1 MGRKQKTTWERFT
14 SWLASF
20 RRVDGIEL
28 PQEGR
33 SSVENVTGGY
43 LSSLAIGSV
52 IPEIPFE
59 TLRVLKKL
67 SICNPDFSQMVGNIV
82 ALGNTGHEITVDAA
96 SDSAAEAALTRI
108 NEAASRLYPNGAG
121 IDGLINAYLRQSV
134 VFGALSSEDVVDFA
148 GKRVEKVVIV
158 PVEQIRFR
166 YIDGRYVPHQQPTS
180 WLGLRTRENRSV
192 GPLGLI
198 PLNPNTYRYYA
209 LETIENSPYAKPPA
223 TAAVDI
229 LEGPQKDAI
238 DNIKFIVQKFGILG
252 MVAVNLTKPPRKPSE
267 TDGEYTTR
275 AQKLLSA
282 VRDVLSDNFM
292 KGLLVLF
299 NDMKVTH
306 TNVVSDA
313 RGAAEFFQTIEEL
326 GFSGMGSMP
335 WAHGRN
341 YTTTETFADVV
352 YNILLSQ
359 MLNHQRLAKRR
370 IERTYDLDLL
380 LAGIP
385 VDNVTVE
392 FNRAEA
398 RDVLKKAEADQV
410 IQSMV
415 YERAKLGTI
424 SPDKAAQELG
434 YEQADDPELLSG
446 AKDVAGSLSAL
457 GLWAKGRSNVTA
469 TCRFD
474 RTSQRYRLVSSRIEI
489 ARDPIEA
496 GEEEKGKGQR
506 VVDFKKK
513 AVA

>member
-1 MGRKQKTTWERFT
+1 MGKRKQTGVIERLAN
-14 SWLASF
+14 WIASF

-28 PQEGR
+28 PNEGR

-59 TLRVLKKL
+59 TLRILKRL
-67 SICNPDFSQMVGNIV
+67 SICNPDFSQMVGNII
-82 ALGNTGHEITVDAA
+82 ALGNTGHQITVDAA
-96 SDSAAEAALTRI
+96 SDSVAEAALTRI
-108 NEAASRLYPNGAG
+108 NDAAPRLYPNGAG

-158 PVEQIRFR
+158 PIEQIRFR
-166 YIDGRYVPHQQPTS
+166 YIDGQYVPHQQPTS
-180 WLGLRTRENRSV
+180 WLGLRTRENRGI

-198 PLNPNTYRYYA
+198 PLNPNTYRYLA

-223 TAAVDI
+223 TAAVDL

-238 DNIKFIVQKFGILG
+238 DNIKYIVQKFGILG
-252 MVAVNLTKPPRKPSE
+252 MVAVNLTKPPHRP
-267 TDGEYTTR
+267 GESDEQYAKR
-275 AQKLLSA
+275 AQTYLQS
-282 VRDVLSDNFM
+282 VREVLSGNFM

-299 NDMKVTH
+299 NDQKVQH

-326 GFSGMGSMP
+326 AFSGMGSMA

-359 MLNHQRLAKRR
+359 MMNHQRLAKRR
-370 IERTYDLDLL
+370 VERTYDLDLM

-398 RDVLKKAEADQV
+398 RDVLKKAQADQAK
-410 IQSMV
+410 QSMAI
-415 YERAKLGTI
+415 ERARVGIT
-424 SPDKAAQELG
+424 SPDQCAQELG
-434 YEQADDPELLSG
+434 YQQAEDPELLSAG
-446 AKDVAGSLSAL
+446 KDVATMLSARRL
-457 GLWAKGRSNVTA
+457 SGLTRKGVTA

-474 RTSQRYRLVSSRIEI
+474 RTSQRYRLVSSRIEL
-489 ARDPIEA
+489 ASDPIEA
-496 GEEEKGKGQR
+496 DSSNLI
-506 VVDFKKK
+506 DFKKK
-513 AVA
+513 AAALAA